1 MKKINIA
8 IDGYSGTGKSSTA
21 KEVARR
27 LGFKFIDSGAMYRA
41 VTLYFIQHNVNLEDA
56 AQVAEALSQINI
68 DFRPNPE
75 TGKNETFLNQQNVEV
90 EIRKMYVS
98 QQVSPVSAIRAVRVA
113 MVAQQQEMG
122 KQGGVV
128 MDGRDIASVVLPEA
142 ELKVFMKASDAARAK
157 RRQKELAAKGEET
170 SLEAITENLKARDA
184 QDTSRKESP
193 LIQVAE
199 AVVID
204 TSELQFEEQVQNVLA
219 LAHEAGA

>member
-1 MKKINIA
+1 MKKIIIA
-8 IDGYSGTGKSSTA
+8 IDGFSSCGKSTLA
-21 KEVARR
+21 KELAAA
-27 LGFKFIDSGAMYRA
+27 LGYAFIDSGAMYRA
-41 VTLYFIQHNVNLEDA
+41 VTLYFIQHQVDLQDA
-56 AQVAEALSQINI
+56 GQVAEALSQITI
-68 DFRPNPE
+68 DFRPNAE

-98 QQVSPVSAIRAVRVA
+98 QQVSSVSAIKAVRVA

-122 KQGGVV
+122 EQGGVV
-128 MDGRDIASVVLPEA
+128 MDGRDIASVVLPKA
-142 ELKVFMKASDAARAK
+142 EVKVFMKASDQARAL
-157 RRQKELAAKGEET
+157 RRQKELAAKGEEAT
-170 SLEAITENLKARDA
+170 VEAITENMKARDA

-204 TSELQFEEQVQNVLA
+204 TSDLQFEEQVQNVLA